1 MLNVGLSAGILS
13 QRVFSMF
20 VLEALL
26 LTFMTTSHVLT
37 ELVGVGDLRVI
48 RSCCTHAFILL
59 EHFCVSNAYIL

>member
-1 MLNVGLSAGILS
+1 MATRMALDLGIHE
-13 QRVFSMF
+13 V
-20 VLEALL
+20 L

-59 EHFCVSNAYIL
+59 EHFCVSNAYILYPALHF